1 MPDSTDVNTSRRTFL
16 KGAAGVVSGTVFA
29 ELAGLGVDLSALAA
43 RAGDVPIKRGKEVAS
58 VCPYCAVGCG
68 QIVMVDTATGRI
80 LDIQGNPDSPISQ
93 GTLCPKGAATFQLAV
108 NPLRWTKV
116 KYRAPLSDHWEEKP
130 LDWAMERIAQL
141 VKKTRDAN
149 FNEFQEM
156 PDAKG
161 GTVRKRVMNT
171 YAIASLGGAT
181 MDNEWNYVHQK
192 LMHALGVVY
201 VENQARI

>member
-1 MPDSTDVNTSRRTFL
+1 MDEEALMARLNRRQFL
-16 KGAAGVVSGTVFA
+16 KLSAGGLGSVAVA
-29 ELAGLGVDLSALAA
+29 EVAGLGINTQPL
-43 RAGDVPIKRGKEVAS
+43 RASTKSKLVKQGKEVPS

-68 QIVMVDTATGRI
+68 QIVMVADGKI
-80 LDIQGNPDSPISQ
+80 LDIQGNYDSPVSQ

-108 NPLRWTKV
+108 NPNRWTKV

>member
-1 MPDSTDVNTSRRTFL
+1 MPDATGMNPSRRTFL
-16 KGAAGVVSGTVFA
+16 KGAAGVAAGTVLA
-29 ELAGLGVDLSALAA
+29 ELAGLGIDVRAA
-43 RAGDVPIKRGKEVAS
+43 AAKAGDVPIKKGKEVQS

-68 QIVMVDTATGRI
+68 QIVMADARTGKI

-93 GTLCPKGAATFQLAV
+93 GTLCPKGAATYQLAV

-116 KYRAPLSDHWEEKP
+116 KYRAPNSDHWEEKP

-149 FNEFQEM
+149 FNEYQEV
-156 PDAKG
+156 PSGSG

>member
-1 MPDSTDVNTSRRTFL
+1 M
-16 KGAAGVVSGTVFA
+16 
-29 ELAGLGVDLSALAA
+29 SALAA
-43 RAGDVPIKRGKEVAS
+43 KAGDVPIKRGKEVAS
-58 VCPYCAVGCG
+58 ICPYCAVGCG
-68 QIVMVDTATGRI
+68 QIVMVDTATGKI
-80 LDIQGNPDSPISQ
+80 LDIQGNPDSPINQ
-93 GTLCPKGAATFQLAV
+93 GTLCPKGAATYQLAV
-108 NPLRWTKV
+108 NPQRWTKV
-116 KYRAPLSDHWEEKP
+116 KYRAPWSDHWEEKP

-156 PDAKG
+156 PDGKG

-201 VENQARI
+201 IENQARI

>member
-1 MPDSTDVNTSRRTFL
+1 MTGPTRVNPSRRTFL
-16 KGAAGVVSGTVFA
+16 KGAAGAAAGTVFA
-29 ELAGLGVDLSALAA
+29 ELAGLGLDVRALAA
-43 RAGDVPIKRGKEVAS
+43 KAGDVPIKRGKEVPS
-58 VCPYCAVGCG
+58 ICPYCAVGCG
-68 QIVMVDTATGRI
+68 QIVMVEAGTGKI

-93 GTLCPKGAATFQLAV
+93 GTLCPKGAATYQLAV

-116 KYRAPLSDHWEEKP
+116 KYRAPGSDRWEEKP

-141 VKKTRDAN
+141 VRTTRDAN

-156 PDAKG
+156 PDGKG
-161 GTVRKRVMNT
+161 GKARKRVMNT

>member
-1 MPDSTDVNTSRRTFL
+1 MPGSTDVNTSRRTFL
-16 KGAAGVVSGTVFA
+16 KGTAGVVTGTVIA

-43 RAGDVPIKRGKEVAS
+43 KAGDVPIKRGKEVAS
-58 VCPYCAVGCG
+58 ICPYCAVGCG
-68 QIVMVDTATGRI
+68 QIVMVEVATGRI

-93 GTLCPKGAATFQLAV
+93 GTLCPKGAATYQLAV

-116 KYRAPLSDHWEEKP
+116 KYRAPSSDHWEEKP

-156 PDAKG
+156 PDTKG

>member
-1 MPDSTDVNTSRRTFL
+1 MPDSTEVNPSRRTFL
-16 KGAAGVVSGTVFA
+16 KGAAGVAAGTVFA
-29 ELAGLGVDLSALAA
+29 ELAGLGVDLGALAA
-43 RAGDVPIKRGKEVAS
+43 KAGDVPIKRGKEVAS
-58 VCPYCAVGCG
+58 ICPYCAVGCG

-93 GTLCPKGAATFQLAV
+93 GTLCPKGAATYQLGV
-108 NPLRWTKV
+108 NPHRWTKV

-130 LDWAMERIAQL
+130 LDAH
-141 VKKTRDAN
+141 